1 MNARDEL
8 SLSSGR
14 DTVLSGAQALGDKIK
29 VDAGRDLSISSLQD
43 TDDYHSW
50 QKDSSAGASFTFG
63 SMTGS
68 ASLSMSQT
76 KIDSEYAS
84 VGEQS
89 GLFAGDKGF
98 DINVGKHTQ
107 LNGGVI
113 ASTADSIKNQLSTG
127 TLGWDAIDNEAE
139 YKACRRWGGSRHAS
153 PAL

>member
-1 MNARDEL
+1 MLHVNTRVNAPDEL

-14 DTVLSGAQALGDKIK
+14 DTVLSGAQALGEKIK
-29 VDAGRDLSISSLQD
+29 VDAGRDLSISSLHD
-43 TDDYHSW
+43 SDDYHNW

-107 LNGGVI
+107 LNGG
-113 ASTADSIKNQLSTG
+113 
-127 TLGWDAIDNEAE
+127 
-139 YKACRRWGGSRHAS
+139 SRHAS